1 MPRPRVDDHSATGPG
16 SNLGVRPGMA
26 TPDRRKGKRA
36 GQAWP
41 RAAAALHSLAQV
53 ITTTVSGW
61 PGVTHWAVR
70 GGVICGACWI
80 GVFGLEQ

>member
-1 MPRPRVDDHSATGPG
+1 VPRPRVDHHSATGPG
-16 SNLGVRPGMA
+16 ASRGARPGMA
-26 TPDRRKGKRA
+26 TSDGRKGEGAGRA
-36 GQAWP
+36 RP
-41 RAAAALHSLAQV
+41 RTAAAIHSLAQV